1 MAPIRV
7 LVVDDSSVVRRIV
20 TEVLGRHPEVT
31 VVGTAANG
39 ALALAKLPLLT
50 PDVLV
55 LDLEMPEMDGLTT
68 LTELRKTHPRLPVI
82 IFSTLTERGAIATLE
97 AFGRGASDYVT
108 KPTNA
113 GAGSGA
119 QERIEQELLP
129 KIKALG
135 SRPTMAAPP
144 APIRPA
150 LAPSGRIEIVAIGV
164 STGGPNALAA
174 VIPALPAD
182 FPLPIVVVQ
191 HMPPVFTRFLANRL
205 DQLSPLSVR
214 EGEHNIVVAPG
225 TVWIAPGD
233 HHMVVAKEGKEVRL
247 QLNQAPQENSC
258 RPAVDPLFRSVA
270 SVYGGRALGVVLTGM
285 GADGLAGARL
295 LHGAGSQILAQDQ
308 ATSVVWGMPGAVSEA
323 GLASTWPLAAI
334 ADEILR
340 RAAAGRAGP
349 KVLTPVVQS

>member
-1 MAPIRV
+1 MAPIKV

-20 TEVLGRHPEVT
+20 TEVLGRDPAVT

-39 ALALAKLPLLT
+39 ALALAKLPLLA

-108 KPTNA
+108 KPTSA
-113 GAGSGA
+113 GPGSGA

-135 SRPTMAAPP
+135 SRPTLSVPGRTRAAVAP
-144 APIRPA
+144 A
-150 LAPSGRIEIVAIGV
+150 GRIDIVAIGV

-214 EGEHNIVVAPG
+214 EGEPDAVLAPG

-233 HHMVVAKEGKEVRL
+233 HHMVLAKDGPEVRL
-247 QLNQAPQENSC
+247 QLNQGPQENSC

-270 SVYGGRALGVVLTGM
+270 EVYGGRALGLVLTGM
-285 GADGLAGARL
+285 GSDGLAGARV
-295 LHGAGSQILAQDQ
+295 LHGAGGQIMAQDQ
-308 ATSVVWGMPGAVSEA
+308 GTSVVWGMPGAVTEA
-323 GLASTWPLAAI
+323 GLATTWPLSEI
-334 ADEILR
+334 APELLR
-340 RAAAGRAGP
+340 RAAFGRAGL
-349 KVLTPVVQS
+349 KGLAPVAHS